1 MTENYSI
8 HKDFTTFSP
17 ITLTLVNHFV
27 LNFHICVTQLY
38 IFVMQ
43 DIFSLSIM
51 ALRSIQIIACINNL
65 FFFYCCLLFHGM
77 DLASQVVLVVKNRPA
92 NAGDM
97 RDVGLIPGSWRS
109 PGGGHGNPLHYSC
122 LENPM
127 DRGAWQGTVH
137 RVIKSQTQLK
147 RFSMHVR
154 TI

>member
-1 MTENYSI
+1 MIENYFI

-17 ITLTLVNHFV
+17 ITLTLENHFV

-65 FFFYCCLLFHGM
+65 FFFYYCLLFHGM
-77 DLASQVVLVVKNRPA
+77 NL
-92 NAGDM
+92 GF
-97 RDVGLIPGSWRS
+97 
-109 PGGGHGNPLHYSC
+109 PGGAICREPTCHCRRHERCGFDPWVREMPWRRAWNPFQYFC

-127 DRGAWQGTVH
+127 DSRSWQGMVH
-137 RVIKSQTQLK
+137 RVIKSQTWLK
-147 RFSMHVR
+147 RLSMHVY